1 MMIFANIRKS
11 KQKLK
16 PKKEREQYEQWLSKH
31 QAAYTPKVSKRQP
44 LVYNREPLVYSLPTP
59 VGRTNTKH
67 IPSRDTG
74 LSVAPARIRNV
85 YTGDKMIGIGTLH
98 KSNAVPVFSNE
109 EAQDMARM
117 RR

>member
-1 MMIFANIRKS
+1 MMIYANIRKS
-11 KQKLK
+11 KPKLK

-31 QAAYTPKVSKRQP
+31 KAAYKPKVN
-44 LVYNREPLVYSLPTP
+44 YEPLVYSLPTP

-67 IPSRDTG
+67 IPSLDTG

-109 EAQDMARM
+109 EAQDMAKM

>member
-1 MMIFANIRKS
+1 MIFTNIRKS

-31 QAAYTPKVSKRQP
+31 QAAYTKVSK
-44 LVYNREPLVYSLPTP
+44 YEPLVYSLPTP

-67 IPSRDTG
+67 IPSLDTG

-109 EAQDMARM
+109 EARDMAKM

>member
-31 QAAYTPKVSKRQP
+31 QATYTPKVSK
-44 LVYNREPLVYSLPTP
+44 REPLVYSLPTP

-67 IPSRDTG
+67 IPSLDTG